1 MRMVFS
7 DLLGILG
14 RTRRFDRQLRD
25 AYVAR
30 GSRVAPARVR
40 ALRHHLEHHPQDDRD
55 LSSARTLRAA
65 HRATRASAGRHPGEV
80 QTRLLIRLSRTL
92 SNNISV
98 AARLGA
104 AARRRA
110 QENFTLQMKIGRILE
125 IYESAIEFANVRA

>member
-7 DLLGILG
+7 DLLGIFG

-25 AYVAR
+25 AYAAR
-30 GSRVAPARVR
+30 GSQVSPARVR
-40 ALRHHLEHHPQDDRD
+40 ALRHYLEHHPQDHRD

-98 AARLGA
+98 AARMDVA
-104 AARRRA
+104 SRRRV
-110 QENFTLQMKIGRILE
+110 QESFTWQMKNDR
-125 IYESAIEFANVRA
+125 SANVRS